1 MNSSRPYL
9 IRALYEW
16 IEDNGL
22 TPYILVDATGSEV
35 DVPRKFIDNGRI
47 ILNISYDATHNL
59 VLGDESVSFNA
70 RFSGSAT
77 DVSVPISNVLAIY
90 ARENGQGMMFGD
102 QEDTPTDTDGS
113 KRDKPVAD
121 VDTPALKKPRLTI
134 VK

>member
-102 QEDTPTDTDGS
+102 QEDTPTDPDGS

>member
-22 TPYILVDATGSEV
+22 TPYILVDAIGSEV
-35 DVPRKFIDNGRI
+35 DVPRKFVDNGRI

-59 VLGDESVSFNA
+59 VLGDDSVSFNA

-77 DVSVPISNVLAIY
+77 DVSVPISHVLAIY

-102 QEDTPTDTDGS
+102 QEDTPTDPDGS
-113 KRDKPVAD
+113 KRDKSDAESA
-121 VDTPALKKPRLTI
+121 TPTLKKPKLTI

>member
-102 QEDTPTDTDGS
+102 QEDTPTGPDGS